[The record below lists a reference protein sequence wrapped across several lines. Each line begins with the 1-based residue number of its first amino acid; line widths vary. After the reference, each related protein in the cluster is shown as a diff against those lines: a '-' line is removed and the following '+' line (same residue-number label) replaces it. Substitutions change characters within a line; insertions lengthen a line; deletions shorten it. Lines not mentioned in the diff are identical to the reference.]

1 VAPSS
6 SAKKVAKLASRGKGK
21 RVRFQGGTVFPAIVA
36 VVVIVML
43 GLVVYARASRPTGGS
58 GAPRLGDHWHAAY
71 GFYVCDAND
80 SGAAFLPNLIGTK
93 EDQTVDAA
101 GNTVYSDKH
110 FRLYGI
116 HSHGDGVI
124 HYHPYG
130 SRATGTRARLGVFL
144 DAYNVKLTDTQ
155 LQFPADQGGDK
166 YDTST
171 YKCNGQDAQIRVRV
185 WNSFAKPTEYV
196 DYVTDFT
203 NIRIDRNGMAFT
215 IAIVPKGK
223 DIPQPPSAP
232 KLPEL
237 GTVDGG
243 ASITVPAAAGTGVSG
258 TATGTGTGVP
268 ASTVAPGG
276 TGGAST
282 VAPGSTATPSTAAGG
297 ASTASTVTAGA
308 STSVVVSTTGG

>member
-1 VAPSS
+1 VAPSSS
-6 SAKKVAKLASRGKGK
+6 SAKKVAKLASQGKGK
-21 RVRFQGGTVFPAIVA
+21 KVRFQGGTVFPAIVA
-36 VVVIVML
+36 VVVILML
-43 GLVVYARASRPTGGS
+43 GLVVYARASRPTAGS
-58 GAPRLGDHWHAAY
+58 GPPRLGDHWHAAY

-80 SGAAFLPNLIGTK
+80 ASAAFLPNLIGTK
-93 EDQTVDAA
+93 EEQTVDAA
-101 GNTVYSDKH
+101 GNTVYADKH
-110 FRLYGI
+110 FREYGI

-124 HYHPYG
+124 HYHPYT

-155 LQFPADQGGDK
+155 LEFPPDQGGDK
-166 YDTST
+166 FDTAT

-185 WNSFAKPTEYV
+185 WNSFANPSQYV
-196 DYVTDFT
+196 DYVTDFK

-243 ASITVPAAAGTGVSG
+243 DAITIPAAAGSGVPD
-258 TATGTGTGVP
+258 TGTGTAVPGTGTAVPDTAAGTSVAAGTTPSGSAAGTVPVSSAATTAP
-268 ASTVAPGG
+268 AST
-276 TGGAST
+276 
-282 VAPGSTATPSTAAGG
+282 AGG
-297 ASTASTVTAGA
+297 
-308 STSVVVSTTGG
+308 